1 MRAYTVATV
10 AVALR
15 VEPKWLDNLLTHHTV
30 PGVSRKRQGL
40 PRRLTPEAVT
50 VLEIVLRLTRSL
62 GLPVARALMFARD
75 HAGSAYREEG
85 IALTVDADAVRADV
99 EARLA
104 EAVELTPTP
113 TRGRP
118 RRRRVGADDG

>member
-15 VEPKWLDNLLTHHTV
+15 VPPKWLDNLLTNHTV
-30 PGVSRKRQGL
+30 PGVSKRRQGIA
-40 PRRLTPEAVT
+40 RRLTPEAVT

-62 GLPVARALMFARD
+62 GLPVARALIVARD
-75 HAGSAYREEG
+75 HSASPYREEG
-85 IALTVDADAVRADV
+85 IALTVDASAVRADV

-118 RRRRVGADDG
+118 RRRRVKADG